1 MKPQFD
7 NEVMSS
13 FYLWFDHTL
22 TNVGEAYTNYGSLF
36 YPVNNMYQAY
46 STYGSPFR
54 QFVADASITGATIL
68 SGVYLNSDFKER
80 TESNFTGVNY
90 GLGQVYFTS
99 SVDTSTTK
107 ISGDYAIKDFNIF
120 LTNQTEEK
128 LLFETQF
135 TINNKIANDP
145 TGLPP
150 DSLTYPAIFLKNMGG
165 TNEPFA
171 FGGEDQTSVNTRAI
185 VIADNQ
191 FTLDATCSIFRD
203 TSKDYIGILSA
214 AEMPFNNLGD
224 FTNYSNYNYTGITNS
239 KIGTDSSIFVD
250 NVNISKIGGASFAG
264 ISNVNPNTYSALIDF
279 ELKKIRIP

>member
-90 GLGQVYFTS
+90 GLG
-99 SVDTSTTK
+99 
-107 ISGDYAIKDFNIF
+107 
-120 LTNQTEEK
+120 
-128 LLFETQF
+128 
-135 TINNKIANDP
+135 
-145 TGLPP
+145 
-150 DSLTYPAIFLKNMGG
+150 
-165 TNEPFA
+165 
-171 FGGEDQTSVNTRAI
+171 
-185 VIADNQ
+185 
-191 FTLDATCSIFRD
+191 
-203 TSKDYIGILSA
+203 
-214 AEMPFNNLGD
+214 
-224 FTNYSNYNYTGITNS
+224 
-239 KIGTDSSIFVD
+239 
-250 NVNISKIGGASFAG
+250 
-264 ISNVNPNTYSALIDF
+264 
-279 ELKKIRIP
+279 IRVKE